1 MFPSASRRRLA
12 RVTLVL
18 SLAAAF
24 ARADSSSSGNTGSA
38 GNNAG
43 SNANGSAGNT
53 NASASGSSNTAS
65 NTNANTEGGQST
77 PQAAMPQLYASAPRF
92 IAQDDR
98 GRYVTLDQLTGKFVV
113 LEWFD
118 PNNDYTR
125 RDTRAGT
132 ARKLAAK
139 FREKGV
145 VWLAVNSTRLSDVS
159 FNHRWAETNKL
170 GYPVLDDGHLI
181 LAKQYGVTTAPFYF
195 ILDRNGHVAYEGPL
209 DEDDNRA
216 LVQQPRDGRR
226 NWIERALGQLTTG
239 QAVDRPLPKVY
250 GDPLNQ

>member
-1 MFPSASRRRLA
+1 
-12 RVTLVL
+12 
-18 SLAAAF
+18 
-24 ARADSSSSGNTGSA
+24 
-38 GNNAG
+38 
-43 SNANGSAGNT
+43 
-53 NASASGSSNTAS
+53 
-65 NTNANTEGGQST
+65 
-77 PQAAMPQLYASAPRF
+77 MPQLFAAAPRF

-98 GRYVTLDQLTGKFVV
+98 GRYVRLDQLTNKIVV

-132 ARKLAAK
+132 NRKLAAK
-139 FREKGV
+139 YKEKGV
-145 VWLAVNSTRLSDVS
+145 AWLAVNSTRLSDVS
-159 FNHRWAETNKL
+159 FNHRWAETHKL

-195 ILDRNGHVAYEGPL
+195 ILDRHGHVAYEGPL
-209 DEDDNRA
+209 DEDENRA

-226 NWIERALGQLTTG
+226 NWIDRALGQLIKG
-239 QAVDRPLPKVY
+239 QVVDRPLPRVY